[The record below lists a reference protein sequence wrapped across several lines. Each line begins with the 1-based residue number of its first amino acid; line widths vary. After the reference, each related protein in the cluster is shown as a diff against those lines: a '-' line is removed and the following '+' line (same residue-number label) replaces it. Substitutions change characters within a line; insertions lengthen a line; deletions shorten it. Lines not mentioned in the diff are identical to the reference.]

1 MKNALT
7 TFIANDNTVFDNEF
21 DCRLH
26 DGIATMAADG
36 APFQIYNYAQR
47 LRFQEEL
54 DMARLIYVSAEAT
67 DDDKNNLI
75 ILLTNNYNIN
85 IIDNDGEPIALG
97 DLALFDSIRPGW
109 YYVYSSAT
117 VTRQWHFIDF
127 LTIVALRNHT
137 AK

>member
-1 MKNALT
+1 MKNAPT
-7 TFIANDNTVFDNEF
+7 IFIANDNTVFNNEF

-26 DGIATMAADG
+26 DGIATMTADG
-36 APFQIYNYAQR
+36 APFQIYNYARR
-47 LRFQEEL
+47 LCFQEEL
-54 DMARLIYVSAEAT
+54 DMAQLIYVSDEAT
-67 DDDKNNLI
+67 DDDKKNLI
-75 ILLTNNYNIN
+75 AILMNNYNTN

-97 DLALFDSIRPGW
+97 DLALFDSIRTGW
-109 YYVYSSAT
+109 YYVYSSEI